1 MASKL
6 LTLLGGFLSGVIITA
21 TVALVYYELM
31 PFAMMIG
38 AY

>member
-21 TVALVYYELM
+21 TVALIYYEFM